1 MNQKQTH
8 SYLDVYGDDE
18 EDDENANY
26 CGVDVFNAENETI
39 NDRNEIKKE
48 KNETIN
54 RENETINKIIEQLSA
69 KFSAKRIR
77 NVEDLEKL
85 EILYTVGENIK

>member
-26 CGVDVFNAENETI
+26 CDEDEEEEVNENEE
-39 NDRNEIKKE
+39 DYENENE
-48 KNETIN
+48 EDDENGETIS
-54 RENETINKIIEQLSA
+54 E
-69 KFSAKRIR
+69 
-77 NVEDLEKL
+77 
-85 EILYTVGENIK
+85 

>member
-26 CGVDVFNAENETI
+26 CDEDEEEEVNENEE
-39 NDRNEIKKE
+39 DDENENE
-48 KNETIN
+48 EDDENGETIS
-54 RENETINKIIEQLSA
+54 E
-69 KFSAKRIR
+69 
-77 NVEDLEKL
+77 
-85 EILYTVGENIK
+85 